1 MSQLVIVK
9 IVTGSEN
16 RREVALLAVIIALK
30 VKVCYLIMF
39 NSNVPTRH
47 PSAKTSDVDNGAVC
61 VSTGSALVSVTTID
75 VVRW

>member
-16 RREVALLAVIIALK
+16 RREMALLDVIIALK
-30 VKVCYLIMF
+30 VKVCYLIML

-47 PSAKTSDVDNGAVC
+47 PAAKNE
-61 VSTGSALVSVTTID
+61 
-75 VVRW
+75 